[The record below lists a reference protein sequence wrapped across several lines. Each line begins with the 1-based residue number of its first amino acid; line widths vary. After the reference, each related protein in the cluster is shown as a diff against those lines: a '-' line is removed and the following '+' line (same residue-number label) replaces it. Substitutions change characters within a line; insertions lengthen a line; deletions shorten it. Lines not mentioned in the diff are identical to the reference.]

1 MIIIGERLN
10 STRRVVHDALARRDE
25 AFLAEEARS
34 QRAAGATYIDLNTA
48 ALLGREIDTLR
59 WAVPLLSGAGADED
73 QGTAASTGAGDLSLD
88 TPNPEAMAE
97 GLRLHRGRALV
108 NSLSGES
115 KRIQALLPLIRE
127 YRPRVIALCLDDDGL
142 PKTSD
147 KEVEIAESL
156 ADLLSKQGLAQEDI
170 FIDPLVRPIGVDETA
185 ANLFLESLEKIRRRL
200 PAVKTVAGISNV
212 SYGMPGRRALNR
224 AFLIL
229 AIQRGL
235 DAAILDPLDKELLA
249 GLHSADTLLGRD
261 SLRSY
266 ISFMRHTRARG
277 ANQAS

>member
-1 MIIIGERLN
+1 
-10 STRRVVHDALARRDE
+10 
-25 AFLAEEARS
+25 
-34 QRAAGATYIDLNTA
+34 
-48 ALLGREIDTLR
+48 
-59 WAVPLLSGAGADED
+59 LSGTRAGADP
-73 QGTAASTGAGDLSLD
+73 GAAAGTGAGELSLD

-147 KEVEIAESL
+147 KEVEIAERL

-170 FIDPLVRPIGVDETA
+170 FIDPLVRPIGVDENA
-185 ANLFLESLEKIRRRL
+185 ANLFLESLEKIKRRM
-200 PAVKTVAGISNV
+200 PTVKTIAGISNV

-229 AIQRGL
+229 ALERGL

-249 GLHSADTLLGRD
+249 GLHSAGTLLGRD
-261 SLRSY
+261 SLKSY
-266 ISFMRHTRARG
+266 LSFMRRTRDRG
-277 ANQAS
+277 ASQAS